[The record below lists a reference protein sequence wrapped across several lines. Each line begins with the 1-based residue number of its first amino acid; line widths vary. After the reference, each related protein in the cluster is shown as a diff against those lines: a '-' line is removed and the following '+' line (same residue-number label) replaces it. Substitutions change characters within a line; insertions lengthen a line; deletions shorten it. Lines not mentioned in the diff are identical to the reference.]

1 MAGKFYAVKKGRK
14 PGIYMSWDACKAQ
27 VMGFPNARYKG
38 FKTKAEAEEWE
49 RNLRQQQ
56 RKDLDINFGNKYF
69 FLRSRYLFKNGVAIM
84 L

>member
-38 FKTKAEAEEWE
+38 FKTKAEAEQWE
-49 RNLRQQQ
+49 RDFRQQQ
-56 RKDLDINFGNKYF
+56 EKNLDSCIC
-69 FLRSRYLFKNGVAIM
+69 
-84 L
+84 

>member
-38 FKTKAEAEEWE
+38 FKTKAEAEE
-49 RNLRQQQ
+49 
-56 RKDLDINFGNKYF
+56 
-69 FLRSRYLFKNGVAIM
+69 FLNPDANE
-84 L
+84 

>member
-38 FKTKAEAEEWE
+38 FKTKAEAEA
-49 RNLRQQQ
+49 
-56 RKDLDINFGNKYF
+56 
-69 FLRSRYLFKNGVAIM
+69 FLNPDANDKGLLNIFETLNSSWKMRSS
-84 L
+84 